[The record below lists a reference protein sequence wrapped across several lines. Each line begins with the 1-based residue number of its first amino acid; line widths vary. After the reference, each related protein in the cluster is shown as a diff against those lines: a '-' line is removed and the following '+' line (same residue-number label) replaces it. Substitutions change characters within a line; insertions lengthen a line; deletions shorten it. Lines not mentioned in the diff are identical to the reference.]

1 MWQCSNCGEEV
12 GNDFEICWNCET
24 EKGDSIAIEEGPESW
39 ECDAC
44 GAEVASADFICP
56 TCGADISE
64 IAGPQIFCPKCSARV
79 DDDAEYCSSC
89 AARISATDIMNCP
102 NCGKSVDAEAKF
114 CKYCA
119 ADLQRTNVQSL
130 SNIPDDAIAGN
141 LASRQQAQT
150 STSANLVFFG
160 IVLAV
165 VSAAAYLWG
174 VNYAGNFSNAMAA
187 GLGNLVGQRNQTYDV
202 AVMAMQFG
210 PFGFFT
216 GVILFVAGLVLKYR

>member
-1 MWQCSNCGEEV
+1 M
-12 GNDFEICWNCET
+12 
-24 EKGDSIAIEEGPESW
+24 
-39 ECDAC
+39 
-44 GAEVASADFICP
+44 ICP

-64 IAGPQIFCPKCSARV
+64 IAGPQVFCPKCSARV

-89 AARISATDIMNCP
+89 AARISATDVMNCP

-119 ADLQRTNVQSL
+119 ADLQRTNAQSL
-130 SNIPDDAIAGN
+130 SNISDDAITGN
-141 LASRQQAQT
+141 LASRQRAQT

-160 IVLAV
+160 IVLAI

-187 GLGNLVGQRNQTYDV
+187 SLDKRQ
-202 AVMAMQFG
+202 A
-210 PFGFFT
+210 
-216 GVILFVAGLVLKYR
+216 